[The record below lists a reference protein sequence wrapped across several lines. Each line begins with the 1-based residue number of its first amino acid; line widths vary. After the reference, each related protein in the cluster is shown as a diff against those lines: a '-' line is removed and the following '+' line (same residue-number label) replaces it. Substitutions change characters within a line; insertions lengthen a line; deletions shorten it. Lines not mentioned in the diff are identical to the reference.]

1 MPAPGRRGRPR
12 PTIVILLL
20 LTVTVL
26 TLDFR
31 DVGVVKDARQ
41 WAGTALDPLQDA
53 ADWAGTPFSNMWNGI
68 THYNDVTEENRQ
80 LREQLAQLEGQENQ
94 AESAAQVIERLEQLL
109 GEADIP
115 WIGDLGTATA
125 RVIQEPSNAFAH
137 EIVIDKGSSSGI
149 EIGMPVVTH
158 LGLAGRIVEV
168 EPNRSW
174 VRLITDPEFNVGVRL
189 VDNQRFGVS
198 SGQGPNRD
206 LRIDTGI
213 EPDEEDGDIAD
224 GALLETSGIDN
235 RSPFPALIPV
245 ARVTEIR
252 TANGGLNVEL
262 LAEPLVDLGELSFVN
277 VLLFKPV
284 A

>member
-1 MPAPGRRGRPR
+1 MPPPGRRGRPR
-12 PTIVILLL
+12 PTIVILVL
-20 LTVTVL
+20 LTITVL

-31 DVGVVKDARQ
+31 DVGVVKDARR
-41 WAGTALDPLQDA
+41 WAGTALSPLQDA
-53 ADWAGTPFSNMWNGI
+53 ADWVGTPFANMWNGI
-68 THYNDVTEENRQ
+68 THYNEVADENRR
-80 LREQLAQLEGQENQ
+80 LHEELDRIEGQQ
-94 AESAAQVIERLEQLL
+94 ARAESAAQVIERLEQLL

-115 WIGDLGTATA
+115 WLGDVGTATA
-125 RVIQEPSNAFAH
+125 RVVQEPSNAFAH

-149 EIGMPVVTH
+149 EVGMPVVTH
-158 LGLAGRIVEV
+158 LGLAGQVVEV
-168 EPNRSW
+168 EPNRAW

-198 SGQGPNRD
+198 SGQGPNRT

-213 EPDEEDGDIAD
+213 EPDSDDAD
-224 GALLETSGIDN
+224 VPEGALLETSGIDN
-235 RSPFPALIPV
+235 RSPCPALIPV
-245 ARVTEIR
+245 ARVVDAE

-284 A
+284 E